1 MKPVTSAT
9 GLATIFF
16 YASDGSDSVGV
27 NLYVKLISPK
37 DVAQAVKDEYT
48 TFNDSTLTVDAK
60 KGVLANDTYPEGVTK
75 GMEAELAQKPAH
87 GTLTLSKD
95 GSFTYKPEE
104 GFEGIDYFGYYAV
117 VNGTKSKPAIVTI
130 VIDKRNLL
138 PTVVVKPETLD
149 TTVTED
155 FPSTRALK
163 YTKAVVASWFK
174 DPEGDSLTYSAKS
187 KDGKLKVEITDKGI
201 LEVNS
206 VPDSCGKAYVVVTA
220 TDKKSGSKSFE
231 FLVNI
236 TPVNDKPVLLHA
248 DTVYVGLSD
257 WKVKWNLDTLV
268 FDVDGDE
275 LTFTPNET
283 SALTKYMTIS
293 VKGSEL
299 SVNAAEG
306 VKFKEGSKYALGV
319 KVTDPSKSGVVIPLY
334 IVVGERLGLKP
345 QIAKVKN
352 TWQNAVMAKR
362 GTAKIM
368 DMKGRVVWNAK
379 LPVNP
384 AEVLGASAQ
393 VQGRK
398 ILRVNNQTWTIK

>member
-1 MKPVTSAT
+1 M
-9 GLATIFF
+9 
-16 YASDGSDSVGV
+16 
-27 NLYVKLISPK
+27 
-37 DVAQAVKDEYT
+37 
-48 TFNDSTLTVDAK
+48 
-60 KGVLANDTYPEGVTK
+60 
-75 GMEAELAQKPAH
+75 
-87 GTLTLSKD
+87 
-95 GSFTYKPEE
+95 
-104 GFEGIDYFGYYAV
+104 
-117 VNGTKSKPAIVTI
+117 
-130 VIDKRNLL
+130 
-138 PTVVVKPETLD
+138 
-149 TTVTED
+149 
-155 FPSTRALK
+155 
-163 YTKAVVASWFK
+163 
-174 DPEGDSLTYSAKS
+174 
-187 KDGKLKVEITDKGI
+187 
-201 LEVNS
+201 
-206 VPDSCGKAYVVVTA
+206 
-220 TDKKSGSKSFE
+220 
-231 FLVNI
+231 
-236 TPVNDKPVLLHA
+236 NDKPVLLHA

>member
-1 MKPVTSAT
+1 
-9 GLATIFF
+9 
-16 YASDGSDSVGV
+16 
-27 NLYVKLISPK
+27 
-37 DVAQAVKDEYT
+37 
-48 TFNDSTLTVDAK
+48 
-60 KGVLANDTYPEGVTK
+60 
-75 GMEAELAQKPAH
+75 
-87 GTLTLSKD
+87 
-95 GSFTYKPEE
+95 
-104 GFEGIDYFGYYAV
+104 
-117 VNGTKSKPAIVTI
+117 
-130 VIDKRNLL
+130 
-138 PTVVVKPETLD
+138 VKPETLD